1 MSAKKMLILF
11 IVALLSISLCTS
23 VSLAA
28 NTSVLLQGC
37 TWEENIDVFVSG
49 EFETNDIQ
57 FEVSKQAAEVT
68 DSGLLADKG
77 VTIRTTILLDIS
89 TSMPQNMR
97 PKVKEYIDY
106 CIEKLGLNEE
116 LRIITFGNEMVVLQD
131 FTSDRY
137 DLSRVTP
144 KIEFN
149 GQQSMIYDA
158 IYNSIPD
165 IQPIDGN
172 PCFYRTIIITDGV
185 DKSTTGITKE
195 ELYLKLQQSTYPIEV
210 IAVSENGQNGS
221 EKELSALTRISNGR
235 YINFQ
240 SESNLEQSLL
250 GVDNIVWIRAK
261 LPNDLLDGSTRQINI
276 SDGVNSLQFDF
287 KVPMFNVAPSDE
299 PEESE
304 APSEGAGDSQP
315 ENTELTSSEEITPS
329 MPVPQPQK
337 SESNSDTIIIIAI
350 AGVVATVII
359 MLVVILILRNRK
371 KSKAPNKKGKE
382 ATTITDGGA
391 ETEVLSGGTT
401 VRLRKIDDPNKVWE
415 VQLSEPI
422 MVGRDKSC
430 QIFIDEG
437 SVSRQQ
443 CVLYT
448 TSDGTA
454 MIENKS
460 KSNVTQVNKV
470 KLDNPQSLNE
480 GDQIKCGRIILV
492 VDSIHKEPNSTSG
505 KINKITQFVNV

>member
-1 MSAKKMLILF
+1 MSVKKMLILF
-11 IVALLSISLCTS
+11 IVTLFSISLCTS

-28 NTSVLLQGC
+28 NSPVLLQGC
-37 TWEENIDVFVSG
+37 AWEENIDVFISR
-49 EFETNDIQ
+49 EFGTNDIQ
-57 FEVSKQAAEVT
+57 IEVSKQAAEVT

-106 CIEKLGLNEE
+106 CIEKLGTNEE
-116 LRIITFGNEMVVLQD
+116 LRIITFGNEIVVLQD

-137 DLSRVTP
+137 DLSKATS

-165 IQPIDGN
+165 IQPIDEN
-172 PCFYRTIIITDGV
+172 PCFYRTVIITDGV

-195 ELYLKLQQSTYPIEV
+195 ELYLKLQQNTYPVEV

-221 EKELSALTRISNGR
+221 EKELSALTRISEGR
-235 YINFQ
+235 YVNFQ

-250 GVDNIVWIRAK
+250 GADNIVWIRAK
-261 LPNDLLDGSTRQINI
+261 LPYDLLDGSTRQFNI
-276 SDGVNSLQFDF
+276 SDGINSLQFDF
-287 KVPMFNVAPSDE
+287 KVPMFNEAPSDE
-299 PEESE
+299 PAGSK
-304 APSEGAGDSQP
+304 APSEGVPDSQP
-315 ENTELTSSEEITPS
+315 ENTEPTSSEEDTPS
-329 MPVPQPQK
+329 MPVPQLPEP
-337 SESNSDTIIIIAI
+337 ESNNGTIIKVAI
-350 AGVVATVII
+350 AGVVAAAII
-359 MLVVILILRNRK
+359 IPAVILISR
-371 KSKAPNKKGKE
+371 NKKKTKASNEKKKE
-382 ATTITDGGA
+382 TTTTTVDSA
-391 ETEVLSGGTT
+391 ETVVLSGGTT
-401 VRLRKIDDPNKVWE
+401 VRLRKIDDPDKVWE

-422 MVGRDKSC
+422 MVGRDEAC
-430 QIFIDEG
+430 QVCIDEG

-443 CVLYT
+443 CVLYMAD
-448 TSDGTA
+448 DGTV

-470 KLDNPQSLNE
+470 KLGNPQRLNE
-480 GDQIKCGRIILV
+480 GDQIKCGRIVLV
-492 VDSIHKEPNSTSG
+492 IDSIQKEPSSTSG
-505 KINKITQFVNV
+505 KINKLTQFVNV